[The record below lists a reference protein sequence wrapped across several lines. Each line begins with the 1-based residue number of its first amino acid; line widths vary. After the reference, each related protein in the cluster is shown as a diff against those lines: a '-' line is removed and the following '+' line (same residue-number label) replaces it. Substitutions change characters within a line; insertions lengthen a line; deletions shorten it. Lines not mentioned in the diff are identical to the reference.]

1 MAATTESEIKEQFWK
16 SMSASPFVMLE
27 LDNAPHSAA
36 PMTAQLDK
44 DAHSAIWFFTARDNA
59 LAHMGPA
66 TATFAAKDH
75 TLFARFSGQ
84 LIEEQSRSVLE
95 KHWSSA
101 VAAWFPEGKEFPAP
115 PADAHGAR
123 KRLDLERRDGRTD
136 GEQDA
141 AGHERTRGGEGP
153 PTPTLRC
160 KQLGQRQTH
169 IDVAAC
175 CIRVGT
181 HLVGGIDQ
189 SLSIGAIETG

>member
-1 MAATTESEIKEQFWK
+1 MTATTESEIKEQFWK

-27 LDNAPHSAA
+27 LDNVPHSAA

-95 KHWSSA
+95 KHWSNA
-101 VAAWFPEGKEFPAP
+101 VAAWFPDGKNSPQVLLMRMEL
-115 PADAHGAR
+115 ADASIWSAR
-123 KRLDLERRDGRTD
+123 MGVLVVSKML
-136 GEQDA
+136 
-141 AGHERTRGGEGP
+141 
-153 PTPTLRC
+153 
-160 KQLGQRQTH
+160 LGMNVREEAKVHHTH
-169 IDVAAC
+169 TA
-175 CIRVGT
+175 
-181 HLVGGIDQ
+181 L
-189 SLSIGAIETG
+189 